1 MNEDEQKDETKTAI
15 VGGVVGTGIA
25 CAGVGFLVIA
35 TGVLTGGAAGLV
47 IGAGLYGISSG
58 LGKIFR
64 EGWDFQK
71 WDEENK
77 KFAEPGLM
85 K

>member
-15 VGGVVGTGIA
+15 FEGVVGTGIA
-25 CAGVGFLVIA
+25 CAGVSFLAI
-35 TGVLTGGAAGLV
+35 
-47 IGAGLYGISSG
+47 
-58 LGKIFR
+58 R
-64 EGWDFQK
+64 EGWDFHK

-77 KFAEPGLM
+77 KFAGPGLM